1 MVISRIPVI
10 KNKDFNSLQFWFSE
24 MHAKDL
30 LFNPDDDPAEIVIIK
45 TNAPMFTQIEVT
57 QLRSMIDEMFELH
70 ADNVYEAVYPVFMST
85 LGLSL
90 NS

>member
-10 KNKDFNSLQFWFSE
+10 KSNDFNSLQFWFSD
-24 MHAKDL
+24 MHAKNL

-45 TNAPMFTQIEVT
+45 TGEPMFTQSEVT

-70 ADNVYEAVYPVFMST
+70 GDNVYEAAYPTFMST
-85 LGLSL
+85 LGLPA
-90 NS
+90 NA